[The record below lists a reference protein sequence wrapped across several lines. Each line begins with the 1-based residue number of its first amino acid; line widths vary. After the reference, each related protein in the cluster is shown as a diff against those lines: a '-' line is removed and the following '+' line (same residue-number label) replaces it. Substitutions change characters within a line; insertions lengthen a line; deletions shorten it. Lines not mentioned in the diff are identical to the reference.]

1 MDILSEL
8 HWSSKLP
15 LIVLLDFYP
24 LPRSFQKF
32 SWSEW
37 YSSGTVHF
45 GKLFSNPSS
54 QWHPSSRPFT
64 FPSCLH
70 PNPIILLFNNI
81 IVTFPRTSA
90 HVQIYLH
97 LWFWWIITLST
108 TKIGSASVSAMFTS
122 SWMCLC
128 SNSWLACPGIQLT
141 DTSRWLWGIR
151 FLRAY
156 FCYTSTI
163 SNQRSRKDKQ
173 NTSTYFDFD
182 S

>member
-45 GKLFSNPSS
+45 GNYFLIQVANDILQVVPSLF
-54 QWHPSSRPFT
+54 HFVYFPFRLFYYLLILSLHFQELLST
-64 FPSCLH
+64 FRFIS
-70 PNPIILLFNNI
+70 I
-81 IVTFPRTSA
+81 
-90 HVQIYLH
+90 
-97 LWFWWIITLST
+97 WFWWIITLST

-128 SNSWLACPGIQLT
+128 SNSWLDCPGIKLT

-163 SNQRSRKDKQ
+163 SNQGSRKDKQ

>member
-45 GKLFSNPSS
+45 GKLFPNPSG

-64 FPSCLH
+64 FPSCLL

-81 IVTFPRTSA
+81 IVTFPRTA
-90 HVQIYLH
+90 VHVQIYLH
-97 LWFWWIITLST
+97 LVLMNYYFINN
-108 TKIGSASVSAMFTS
+108 KDRFNAMFTS

-128 SNSWLACPGIQLT
+128 SNSWLDCPGIKLT

-156 FCYTSTI
+156 FCYTSTT